1 MNTVEWTRIALRDR
15 AAAIRGPVAEIID
28 GSDAA
33 ATKALYRALDALGSL
48 GQVAHHLLAAQ
59 KNSSRAKLY
68 RSYSDLYY
76 GTKGAQLEQLVRELP
91 KTPLV
96 WGWGEDHG
104 GHLPWVLY
112 VDLPTG
118 QVSFHAERR
127 GDGPTYLGAWDGK
140 VGASQPR
147 IVAWAQSLIPTW
159 SYDRPVAD
167 NATIRERKRT
177 RRAEREVLITGNT
190 YPVRE
195 QLRALGGRWDPRAK
209 GWRVPRWREAEA
221 RQLVG
226 SQPDPKLSRT
236 PT

>member
-1 MNTVEWTRIALRDR
+1 MTRDESVQER
-15 AAAIRGPVAEIID
+15 AATTGGPVAKIVK

-33 ATKALYRALDALGSL
+33 ATKALYRVLDVLGPL

-68 RSYSDLYY
+68 RSYSGRYY
-76 GTKGAQLEQLVRELP
+76 ETKGSQLEQLTRVLHE
-91 KTPLV
+91 TTLV
-96 WGWGEDHG
+96 WGWGEDPG
-104 GHLPWVLY
+104 GSLPWVLY

-118 QVSFHAERR
+118 QVSFHAHDR
-127 GDGPTYLGAWDGK
+127 GDGPTYPGAWDGIP
-140 VGASQPR
+140 GASQSR
-147 IVAWAQSLIPTW
+147 IIDWAQSLIPTW

-167 NATIRERKRT
+167 NATIRERRRT

-195 QLRALGGRWDPRAK
+195 ELRALGGRWDPRAK
-209 GWRVPRWREAEA
+209 GWRVPRSREAEA
-221 RQLVG
+221 RQIVEA
-226 SQPDPKLSRT
+226 QPDPKLSRT